1 MNKFTTHMILRRDVE
16 AETVLAICDA
26 TEMTV
31 ANMCF
36 KAKEQAGYLCIWWYN
51 EYKRLPVVEM

>member
-1 MNKFTTHMILRRDVE
+1 MILRRDVE